1 MLMPVASVSLS
12 TSVPTLDCKCVLCSG
27 AMFGAQYFGT
37 RSHTSLTTII
47 CENAVNSS
55 LENFRNWLMANKL
68 SLNVAKTEFMLIG
81 SRQMIKDLHPTF
93 FLLKTNKLNKLI
105 NAKLLI

>member
-55 LENFRNWLMANKL
+55 LENFLMANKL

-81 SRQMIKDLHPTF
+81 SRQMIKDHHPTF